1 MEKEIEFDKQD
12 WAAMHDAFMH
22 VTGRKPSQ
30 EELEA
35 LYTMLPHDLQGDAKE
50 WGMNDTLWR
59 DRFIEWYQRHLK
71 VRFPSDKRS
80 IHLLMNEALHASYGF
95 HVDNMSEFP
104 LPKIQPSDDGEYW
117 RVCTKHLCGFDHLC
131 DTQDEAGCAAYWLF
145 CCISGVLNPPVRPH
159 EGSCTPE
166 SGCDGTCM
174 DAAYLSDRELK
185 QSAPPSGDP
194 PPDMSEFHKNVE
206 RLANLIERAKQS
218 PPEQRP
224 TS

>member
-35 LYTMLPHDLQGDAKE
+35 LFAILPH
-50 WGMNDTLWR
+50 
-59 DRFIEWYQRHLK
+59 
-71 VRFPSDKRS
+71 
-80 IHLLMNEALHASYGF
+80 
-95 HVDNMSEFP
+95 
-104 LPKIQPSDDGEYW
+104 
-117 RVCTKHLCGFDHLC
+117 
-131 DTQDEAGCAAYWLF
+131 
-145 CCISGVLNPPVRPH
+145 
-159 EGSCTPE
+159 
-166 SGCDGTCM
+166 
-174 DAAYLSDRELK
+174 
-185 QSAPPSGDP
+185 
-194 PPDMSEFHKNVE
+194 DMSEFHKNVE